1 MNQQAQA
8 SQGGNYSEEKRSL
21 NIKTINHMKVTSA
34 QMILGLTVA
43 AAAGAAIGML
53 LAPEKGTELQNRIR
67 EGTRTWL
74 GELREIIG
82 AGKELAEEK
91 LRDTEAQ
98 LGDMKS
104 NLSRIDQ

>member
-1 MNQQAQA
+1 
-8 SQGGNYSEEKRSL
+8 
-21 NIKTINHMKVTSA
+21 MKVTPA

-67 EGTRTWL
+67 EGTRAWL
-74 GELREIIG
+74 DELG
-82 AGKELAEEK
+82 AIVGQGKQLAEEK
-91 LRDTEAQ
+91 IRDTEEQ
-98 LGDMKS
+98 LGDLKS

>member
-1 MNQQAQA
+1 
-8 SQGGNYSEEKRSL
+8 
-21 NIKTINHMKVTSA
+21 MKVTPA

-67 EGTRTWL
+67 EGTRAWL
-74 GELREIIG
+74 DELG
-82 AGKELAEEK
+82 AIVGQGKQLAEQK
-91 LRDTEAQ
+91 IRDTEEQ
-98 LGDMKS
+98 LGDLKS